1 MSDTTTVGL
10 RIDHALLKRIDH
22 AAAQQ
27 GLNRTQYILSWLPV
41 YYDSPAET
49 KQNKAQQG
57 QRVSRAAKRS
67 SSTRG

>member
-10 RIDHALLKRIDH
+10 RIDHALLKRIDN

-41 YYDSPAET
+41 YYDGPAKRPVSE
-49 KQNKAQQG
+49 AQQG
-57 QRVSRAAKRS
+57 QRVASARKRS
-67 SSTRG
+67 SSART